1 MAARVGLSAPS
12 PACATRYAG
21 GSAAIPLANR
31 TSGASTDSPCGY
43 RHFVPLVSR
52 ALPALVASIAA
63 FGSSSSKSQVF
74 LYQHTCYQSRQS
86 RRYFTLFSLFSKY
99 YLEKFFFLKKYINFV
114 LQMKKKLFFSALLL
128 FCCGIALPL
137 MAQMPIEVQTSALEK
152 TMFANGKMNVV
163 FSVVIIIVLGLLAY
177 WLYLRRLISIY
188 SQAISEQK

>member
-1 MAARVGLSAPS
+1 
-12 PACATRYAG
+12 
-21 GSAAIPLANR
+21 
-31 TSGASTDSPCGY
+31 
-43 RHFVPLVSR
+43 
-52 ALPALVASIAA
+52 
-63 FGSSSSKSQVF
+63 
-74 LYQHTCYQSRQS
+74 
-86 RRYFTLFSLFSKY
+86 
-99 YLEKFFFLKKYINFV
+99 
-114 LQMKKKLFFSALLL
+114 MKKKLFFSALLL